1 MPSSYTPSLRLVLP
15 VTGEL
20 LGAWGD
26 TVNNGLTLL
35 AEDAI
40 AGSADIAMPDANVT
54 LTTNNE
60 LPDQARR
67 MFINLTGT
75 LTATRDVI
83 CPAVSKLY
91 FVHNAA
97 TQAVVFK
104 TSAGTGVTVPVDS
117 RIVLYCDGTNVVPA
131 VNDLPAA
138 AKAGGV
144 ALVTVSGTQTLTNKT
159 LTDPVISGGTINN
172 ASVGAITPSTG
183 AFTSLT
189 ASLDSSFTSAGALT
203 IPVGTTAERPA
214 AAVGKIRWNT
224 TLDQYEGYDGTN
236 WTLLGGAVI
245 SNDTATAT
253 NVFPVFAGVTSGNVS
268 TLFTGNAKLLYK
280 PSTGELQS
288 TALVAS
294 NGLVVNSATVSEN
307 YTIPTGSNA
316 SSAGP
321 ITVDSGAVVTIP
333 TGSRWVVL

>member
-40 AGSADIAMPDANVT
+40 AGSANIAMPDANVT

-75 LTATRDVI
+75 LTSTRDVI

-159 LTDPVISGGTINN
+159 IAFGSNTLTDVASTNTAQTLTNKTLTSPTINGGTITGITDLAVADGGTGASTPAQAKINLEVITGATGSSRVPAGTEVQRDAAPTAGFFRFN
-172 ASVGAITPSTG
+172 IDINKFEGYNGTDWGSVG
-183 AFTSLT
+183 
-189 ASLDSSFTSAGALT
+189 
-203 IPVGTTAERPA
+203 
-214 AAVGKIRWNT
+214 
-224 TLDQYEGYDGTN
+224 
-236 WTLLGGAVI
+236 GGATGGGADEVFVQ
-245 SNDTATAT
+245 NDQI
-253 NVFPVFAGVTSGNVS
+253 VTTSYAIPSGKNALS
-268 TLFTGNAKLLYK
+268 T
-280 PSTGELQS
+280 
-288 TALVAS
+288 
-294 NGLVVNSATVSEN
+294 
-307 YTIPTGSNA
+307 
-316 SSAGP
+316 GP

-333 TGSRWVVL
+333 TGSRWLVL

>member
-54 LTTNNE
+54 LTANNE

-159 LTDPVISGGTINN
+159 IAFGSNTLTDVASTDTAQTLTNKTLTSPTINGGTITGITDLAVADGGTGASTPAQAKINLEVITGATGSSRVPAGTEVQRDAAPTAGFFRFN
-172 ASVGAITPSTG
+172 IDINKFEGYNGTDWGSVGGGATG
-183 AFTSLT
+183 GGADEVFVQNDQIVTTSY
-189 ASLDSSFTSAGALT
+189 A
-203 IPVGTTAERPA
+203 IPVGKNAM
-214 AAVGKIRWNT
+214 
-224 TLDQYEGYDGTN
+224 
-236 WTLLGGAVI
+236 
-245 SNDTATAT
+245 
-253 NVFPVFAGVTSGNVS
+253 S
-268 TLFTGNAKLLYK
+268 T
-280 PSTGELQS
+280 
-288 TALVAS
+288 
-294 NGLVVNSATVSEN
+294 
-307 YTIPTGSNA
+307 
-316 SSAGP
+316 GP

-333 TGSRWVVL
+333 TGSRWIVL

>member
-40 AGSADIAMPDANVT
+40 AGSADVAMPDANVT

-104 TSAGTGVTVPVDS
+104 TAAGTGVTIPVDS

-144 ALVTVSGTQTLTNKT
+144 ALVTVSGAQTLTNKTIAFGSNTLTDVASTDTAQTLTNKT
-159 LTDPVISGGTINN
+159 LTSPTINGGTITGITDLAVADGGTGASTPAQAKINLEVITGATGSSRVPAGTEVQRDAMPTAGFFRFN
-172 ASVGAITPSTG
+172 IDINKFEGYNGTDWGSVG
-183 AFTSLT
+183 
-189 ASLDSSFTSAGALT
+189 
-203 IPVGTTAERPA
+203 
-214 AAVGKIRWNT
+214 
-224 TLDQYEGYDGTN
+224 
-236 WTLLGGAVI
+236 GGATGGGADEVFVQ
-245 SNDTATAT
+245 NDQI
-253 NVFPVFAGVTSGNVS
+253 VTTSYAIPSGKNAMS
-268 TLFTGNAKLLYK
+268 T
-280 PSTGELQS
+280 
-288 TALVAS
+288 
-294 NGLVVNSATVSEN
+294 
-307 YTIPTGSNA
+307 
-316 SSAGP
+316 GP

>member
-54 LTTNNE
+54 LTANNE

-159 LTDPVISGGTINN
+159 IAFGSNTLTDVASTDTAQTLTNKTLTSPTINGGTITGITDLAVADGGTGASTPAQAKINLEVITAATGSSRVPAGTEVQRDAAPTAGFFRFN
-172 ASVGAITPSTG
+172 TDTTKFEGYNGTDWGSVG
-183 AFTSLT
+183 
-189 ASLDSSFTSAGALT
+189 
-203 IPVGTTAERPA
+203 
-214 AAVGKIRWNT
+214 
-224 TLDQYEGYDGTN
+224 
-236 WTLLGGAVI
+236 GGATGGGA
-245 SNDTATAT
+245 DE
-253 NVFPVFAGVTSGNVS
+253 VFVENGQIVT
-268 TLFTGNAKLLYK
+268 T
-280 PSTGELQS
+280 
-288 TALVAS
+288 
-294 NGLVVNSATVSEN
+294 N
-307 YTIPTGSNA
+307 YTLPTGKNA

-321 ITVDSGAVVTIP
+321 ITVDGGVSVTISS
-333 TGSRWVVL
+333 GSRWVVI

>member
-40 AGSADIAMPDANVT
+40 AGSADVAMPDANVT

-159 LTDPVISGGTINN
+159 IAFGSNTLTDVASTNTAQTLTNKTLTSPTINGGTITGITDLAVADGGTGASTPAQAKINLEVITGATGSSRVPAGTEVQRDAAPTAGFFRFN
-172 ASVGAITPSTG
+172 IDINKFEGYNGTDWGSVG
-183 AFTSLT
+183 
-189 ASLDSSFTSAGALT
+189 
-203 IPVGTTAERPA
+203 
-214 AAVGKIRWNT
+214 
-224 TLDQYEGYDGTN
+224 
-236 WTLLGGAVI
+236 GGATGGGADEVFVQ
-245 SNDTATAT
+245 NDQI
-253 NVFPVFAGVTSGNVS
+253 VTTSYAIPSGKNALS
-268 TLFTGNAKLLYK
+268 T
-280 PSTGELQS
+280 
-288 TALVAS
+288 
-294 NGLVVNSATVSEN
+294 
-307 YTIPTGSNA
+307 
-316 SSAGP
+316 GP

-333 TGSRWVVL
+333 TGSRWLVL